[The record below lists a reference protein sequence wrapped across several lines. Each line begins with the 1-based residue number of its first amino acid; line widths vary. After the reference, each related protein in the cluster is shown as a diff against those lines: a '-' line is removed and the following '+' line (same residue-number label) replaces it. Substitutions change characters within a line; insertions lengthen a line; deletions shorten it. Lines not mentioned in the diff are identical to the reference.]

1 MDMRRVLLVDA
12 FTDEALAGNAAGVV
26 PDAEGL
32 TADQMQAIARELS
45 VSETAF
51 LLPSGPA
58 DRTVRYFTPERE
70 IDLCGHAT
78 VGAHAALHA
87 DDEIDPGEYTLET
100 EVGVL
105 DVEVE
110 GDGTVWMTQN
120 DPTVR
125 EVDLD
130 HERIADAL
138 GIDPEPL
145 RELADELPLAVAST
159 GLPFLVVPA
168 TYLQV
173 VGAAEPDDPAVA
185 ALCEAVDAEGLYL
198 FTFDA
203 LASDSTLHGRAF
215 VPLAGIPED
224 PVTGTAS
231 GAVAGYL
238 RRYGA
243 FDAMPE
249 ELRLE
254 QGHYVDRPGLVRVRA
269 HEDVTVGGSAV
280 VSLEGTVRVPDPEED
295 DIVEA

>member
-1 MDMRRVLLVDA
+1 MDTRRVLLVDA
-12 FTDEALAGNAAGVV
+12 FTDEPLAGNAAGVV

-32 TADQMQAIARELS
+32 AADQMQAIARELS

-51 LLPSGPA
+51 LTASGHA
-58 DRTVRYFTPERE
+58 DRRARFFTPERE

-78 VGAHAALHA
+78 VGAHAALRA
-87 DDEIDPGEYTLET
+87 EGELSAGEHTLET
-100 EVGVL
+100 EVGVV
-105 DVEVE
+105 DVAVAD
-110 GDGTVWMTQN
+110 DGTVWMTQ
-120 DPTVR
+120 DAPEIR
-125 EVDLD
+125 EVGLS
-130 HERIADAL
+130 HERVAEAL
-138 GIDPEPL
+138 GVDPEPL
-145 RELADELPLAVAST
+145 VELADELPLAVAST

-168 TYLQV
+168 TYLRV
-173 VGAAEPDDPAVA
+173 VGEADPDDDAVA
-185 ALCEAVDAEGLYL
+185 ELCASVDAEGLYL

-203 LASDSTLHGRAF
+203 LASASTLHGRAF

-254 QGHYVDRPGLVRVRA
+254 QGHYVDRPGLVQVRA
-269 HEDVTVGGSAV
+269 RDEIQVGGSAV
-280 VSLEGTVRVPDPEED
+280 VSLEGTIGVPDAED
-295 DIVEA
+295 EDILEA

>member
-1 MDMRRVLLVDA
+1 MDTRRVLLVDA
-12 FTDEALAGNAAGVV
+12 FTDEPLAGNAAGVV

-32 TADQMQAIARELS
+32 TAGQMQAIARELS

-51 LLPSGPA
+51 LTPSGPA
-58 DRTVRYFTPERE
+58 DRRVRYFTPERE
-70 IDLCGHAT
+70 VDLCGHAT

-87 DDEIDPGEYTLET
+87 EGAIDPGGHTLET
-100 EVGVL
+100 DVGVL
-105 DVEVE
+105 DVDVE
-110 GDGTVWMTQN
+110 ADGTVWMTQN

-125 EVDLD
+125 EVGLD
-130 HERIADAL
+130 HEAVADAL

-145 RELADELPLAVAST
+145 LELADELPLAVAST

-168 TYLQV
+168 TFLRV
-173 VGAAEPDDPAVA
+173 VGEADPDDDAVA
-185 ALCEAVDAEGLYL
+185 ALCEQVDVEGLYL
-198 FTFDA
+198 FTFDTLESA
-203 LASDSTLHGRAF
+203 STLHGRAF

-238 RRYGA
+238 RRQGA
-243 FDAMPE
+243 FESMPE

-269 HEDVTVGGSAV
+269 REDVTVGGSAV
-280 VSLEGTVRVPDPEED
+280 VSLEGELGVPEADPD